1 MNNFDIEIRYNH
13 RNMSCQI
20 DLITLKRGRRL
31 KAIITSVVDFNCQLP
46 VKSNYIKKLRRNETN
61 ENERMIKLWFDY
73 HESKISQFATTS
85 VFEVG
90 ELTLEFSIEYRTI
103 N

>member
-1 MNNFDIEIRYNH
+1 
-13 RNMSCQI
+13 MSCQI

-61 ENERMIKLWFDY
+61 ENERMIKL
-73 HESKISQFATTS
+73 
-85 VFEVG
+85 
-90 ELTLEFSIEYRTI
+90 
-103 N
+103 